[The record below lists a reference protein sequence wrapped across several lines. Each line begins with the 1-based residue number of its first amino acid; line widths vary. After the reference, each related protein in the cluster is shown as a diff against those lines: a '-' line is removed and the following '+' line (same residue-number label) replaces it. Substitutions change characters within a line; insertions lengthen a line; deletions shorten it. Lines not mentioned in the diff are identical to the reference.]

1 MAIKTKVLFLCTEN
15 SCRTQ
20 MAEAFLRDLAG
31 DEFEIVSAG
40 AEAGQLDPDAVA
52 AMQRGRHRYRV
63 GADESR

>member
-20 MAEAFLRDLAG
+20 MAETFLRALGG

-40 AEAGQLDPDAVA
+40 AEAGHLDPDAVA
-52 AMQRGRHRYRV
+52 AHAGGRHRHLV
-63 GADESR
+63 GAGQGG